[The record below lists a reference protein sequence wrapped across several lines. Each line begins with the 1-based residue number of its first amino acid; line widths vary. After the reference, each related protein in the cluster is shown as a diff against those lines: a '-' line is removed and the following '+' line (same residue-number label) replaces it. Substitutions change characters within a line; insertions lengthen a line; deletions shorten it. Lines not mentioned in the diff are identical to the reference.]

1 MNNLKKEIK
10 IIEEKNQEEKANKE
24 KKRLALFSTTKKLKK
39 RNIVFNMRDKI
50 LKKSLSY
57 NNDLL
62 NK

>member
-1 MNNLKKEIK
+1 MI
-10 IIEEKNQEEKANKE
+10 
-24 KKRLALFSTTKKLKK
+24 ALISTTKKLKK

-57 NNDLL
+57 NEDVL

>member
-10 IIEEKNQEEKANKE
+10 IIEDKQQEEKANKE
-24 KKRLALFSTTKKLKK
+24 KKKLALISTTKKLKK

-57 NNDLL
+57 NEDVL